1 MNTNAQSNGVKILAL
16 AGLGA
21 LLLLVALSLPPFGF
35 YPWRESGISTA
46 QYYLEQGVYDSGA
59 MNMVGAI
66 TWEHRGYDTVG
77 EATVLFTAV
86 AGTLLL
92 AGWRD
97 ER

>member
-1 MNTNAQSNGVKILAL
+1 MRTLAL

-21 LLLLVALSLPPFGF
+21 VFVLVALTLPPFGLF
-35 YPWRESGISTA
+35 PWRESGISTA
-46 QYYLEQGVYDSGA
+46 QYYLEKGVYEYGA

-92 AGWRD
+92 AGWR
-97 ER
+97 EGR